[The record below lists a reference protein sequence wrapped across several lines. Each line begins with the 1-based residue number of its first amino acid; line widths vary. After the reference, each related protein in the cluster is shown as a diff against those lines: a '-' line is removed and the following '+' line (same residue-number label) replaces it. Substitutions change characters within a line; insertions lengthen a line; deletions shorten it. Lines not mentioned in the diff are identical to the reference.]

1 MSVRIISVLIL
12 FATLTNGLLA
22 AEWSQFRGPH
32 TNGISDELSAPTQW
46 SAEKNIKW
54 KVELPSPGNGSAIVS
69 SGKVFLTYA
78 SKTGEQRTLACY
90 DRNNGKQLWEK
101 TVEFDK
107 ELPTHK
113 TNPYAGTTP
122 AANGKQVVVW
132 HASAGLHCYDMN
144 GKPLWS
150 RDLGEFKHMWGYGTS
165 PVIYQ
170 DRVILHSGPGEL
182 VFVAAF
188 NLKTGQTIWRTT
200 EPLDGIER
208 NLDDKY
214 MGSWATPVLAKLNGK
229 MQAIV
234 MMPTRVVAYDVN
246 SGLMLWNCEG
256 LSGPKGDLSYSS
268 VQLSDDLLV
277 AFGGFSGPSMAVRVA
292 GSGNIT
298 DKAQL
303 WRSEAKNPQSI
314 GSGVMVGKYVYR
326 ANAGPGTIECM
337 NGETGE
343 VVWVSRESGKNAWGS
358 IVKVGHHLYVVNQ
371 DGTTVVFKDNPE
383 KFELVAKN
391 DLDDSCNTTP
401 AISDGNIFLRCDK
414 HLWCIGK

>member
-1 MSVRIISVLIL
+1 MFVRIVSALIL
-12 FATLTNGLLA
+12 FTLLTTTVVA
-22 AEWSQFRGPH
+22 EEWSQFRGPH
-32 TNGISDELSAPTQW
+32 TNGITDELSAPTEW
-46 SAEKNIKW
+46 SAEDNIKW

-69 SGKVFLTYA
+69 QGKVFVTYA
-78 SKTGEQRTLACY
+78 SKTGEQRSLACY
-90 DRNNGKQLWEK
+90 DRNNGKQLWQQ
-101 TVEFDK
+101 TVEIDK
-107 ELPTHK
+107 ALPTHK

-132 HASAGLHCYDMN
+132 HASAGLHCYDFA

-165 PVIYQ
+165 PIIYQ
-170 DRVILHSGPGEL
+170 DRVILHSGPGEQ

-188 NLKTGQTIWRTT
+188 NLKDGETIWKTT

-214 MGSWATPVLAKLNGK
+214 MGSWATPVLAQLKGK

-234 MMPTRVVAYDVN
+234 MMPTRVVGYDID
-246 SGLMLWNCEG
+246 SGVILWNCEG

-268 VQLSDDLLV
+268 VQMSGNLLV
-277 AFGGFSGPSMAVRVA
+277 AYGGFSGPSMAVKVA

-298 DKAQL
+298 DTAQL
-303 WRSEAKNPQSI
+303 WRSETKNPQSI
-314 GSGVMVGKYVYR
+314 GSGVMVGKHVYR

-337 NGETGE
+337 DGETGE

-358 IVKVGHHLYVVNQ
+358 VVKVGHHLYVVNQ
-371 DGTTVVFKDNPE
+371 DGTTIVFKDNPE

-391 DLDDSCNTTP
+391 DLNDSCNTTP
-401 AISDGNIFLRCDK
+401 AISEGNIFLRSDK